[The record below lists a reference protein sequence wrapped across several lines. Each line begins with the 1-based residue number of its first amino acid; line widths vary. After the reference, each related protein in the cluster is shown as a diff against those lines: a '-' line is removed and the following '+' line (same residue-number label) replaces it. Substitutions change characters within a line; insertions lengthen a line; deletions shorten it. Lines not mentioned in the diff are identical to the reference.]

1 MEDRMV
7 AMKQIDSQTKLTR
20 NQKIMVTVIITAACL
35 EFFDYFIIA
44 FVLAFITKPWQLT
57 FGNSAAILLSA
68 GVGSIIGAFIWGT
81 IADKIGRRPTF
92 IATILTFSVASLLLA
107 FTPEGSWLYICG
119 FRFIVGFGVGGFVVD
134 MPYVQEFLPSRIRGF
149 VSSLVSVFVP
159 IGLLIGSLLGAYLV
173 PLIGWRGMFVVGA
186 VPAVLT
192 LLIRSTIPESPVWA
206 LRRGRVDEARASIAW
221 ALMCRPDEVDLGP
234 ISHTAWERPR
244 FAELLRYP
252 RSLVATWLG
261 NIGAV
266 TGEYGLILWGPTL
279 LVLVLNTTPA
289 HASTLFIGV
298 SLVGVAGRLAFGYM
312 SDRIGRRWCGG
323 IFGLVSAILLPL
335 TAMTTQM
342 TIGDVSLFW
351 IMLMVT
357 FFFADGGFS
366 INGPYSAELWPSRLR
381 ATGMGAAYGFGSIGK
396 IIGPLGLAMIVGSSD
411 FIAPAAMLPAVMPA
425 FLYLA
430 GWYALAGIAYG
441 FVAIETKGL
450 SFDQID
456 AKLEAGTIRHRVP
469 EVSQA

>member
-1 MEDRMV
+1 MP
-7 AMKQIDSQTKLTR
+7 AMQQIDRQTKLTR
-20 NQKIMVTVIITAACL
+20 NQKVMVAVVITAACL

-68 GVGSIIGAFIWGT
+68 GIGSIIGAFVWGT
-81 IADKIGRRPTF
+81 IADRIGRRPTF
-92 IATILTFSVASLLLA
+92 IVTILTFSAASLLLA
-107 FTPEGSWLYICG
+107 FTPEGNWLYICG
-119 FRFIVGFGVGGFVVD
+119 FRFVVGFGVGGFVVD
-134 MPYVQEFLPSRIRGF
+134 MPYVQEFLPARMRGF

-159 IGLLIGSLLGAYLV
+159 VGLLIGSLLGAYLV

-186 VPAVLT
+186 VPAFLT
-192 LLIRSTIPESPVWA
+192 LFIRSTIPESPMWA
-206 LRRGRVDEARASIAW
+206 LRRGNADQARRSIAW
-221 ALMCRPDEVDLGP
+221 ALMCSPDEVELGSTP
-234 ISHTAWERPR
+234 SAADWRRPR

-252 RSLVATWLG
+252 RSLIATWLG

-266 TGEYGLILWGPTL
+266 TGEYGIILWGPTL

-289 HASTLFIGV
+289 HASTLMIGV
-298 SLVGVAGRLAFGYM
+298 SLVGVAGRLTFGWL
-312 SDRIGRRWCGG
+312 SDRIGRRMCGA
-323 IFGLVSAILLPL
+323 IFGFGSAVLLPL
-335 TAMTTQM
+335 TALTTQM
-342 TIGDVSLFW
+342 TVGTVSLFW
-351 IMLMVT
+351 LMLMVT

-381 ATGMGAAYGFGSIGK
+381 ATGMGSAYGFGSIGK
-396 IIGPLGLAMIVGSSD
+396 IIGPLGLAMIVGSSN

-441 FVAIETKGL
+441 LIGIETKGL
-450 SFDQID
+450 SFEQID
-456 AKLEAGTIRHRVP
+456 AALEGKVAAP
-469 EVSQA
+469 VSRIVSA